1 MVIYMKKVIILML
14 AILLLAGCAKETA
27 QPGSD
32 NLQGSDVANEDS
44 YSSDKA
50 NGGENNEAGEGFSF
64 QANDVTIPMNV
75 DAAPI
80 IEALGE
86 ADSYFEAASCA
97 FQGLDKIYTYSG
109 FEIYTY
115 PNGEK
120 DYISSVYL
128 KDDSVQTDKGIYI
141 GSTFDEV
148 KTAYGEDYAEKSGEY
163 TYTLGQTRL
172 SFLIEEDCVSAITYA
187 AIVEGL
193 ND

>member
-1 MVIYMKKVIILML
+1 MKKVLILML
-14 AILLLAGCAKETA
+14 AVLLLTGCAKDTA
-27 QPGSD
+27 QTGSGD
-32 NLQGSDVANEDS
+32 LQDATNDDGKT
-44 YSSDKA
+44 SDKA
-50 NGGENNEAGEGFSF
+50 EGDETGEAGEGFSF
-64 QANDVTIPMNV
+64 LANDVTIPMNV

-115 PNGEK
+115 PNGDK

-148 KTAYGEDYAEKSGEY
+148 KEAYGEDYTEKSGEY
-163 TYTLGQTRL
+163 TYTLGQTKL
-172 SFLIEEDCVSAITYA
+172 SFLIEEDCVSAITYS

-193 ND
+193 HD